1 VISSELEDPEGALSQ
16 LLQDNPDLAPQIVKG
31 LKNTETETREV
42 VDAIFDHVD
51 NDSERL
57 KHFFGEFVVWVRD
70 HHGKVPLD
78 ENLTHTT

>member
-31 LKNTETETREV
+31 LKNTET
-42 VDAIFDHVD
+42 
-51 NDSERL
+51 L